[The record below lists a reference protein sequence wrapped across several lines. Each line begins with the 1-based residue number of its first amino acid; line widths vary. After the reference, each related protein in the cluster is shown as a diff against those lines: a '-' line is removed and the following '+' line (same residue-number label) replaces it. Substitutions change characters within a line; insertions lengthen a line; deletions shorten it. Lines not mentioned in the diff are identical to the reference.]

1 MKQFTAQ
8 QKEIVARKLGY
19 DGPMQGFDDFVMSNP
34 ALQSRYNML
43 SGAFAEKMAKGGMV
57 KRKKYA
63 TGGSVTQSKPSIKEF
78 MDATG
83 ADFITASN
91 TLYGNIGA
99 NIDARDWGAIMSSS
113 NPLAAATSTTAA
125 MYSDPAYQ
133 QANTANLVTQG
144 YKPAQAYY
152 TYGQMNERVGA
163 SYTPTPD
170 EIKTVETYFKESGQ
184 PDYQWNVPQ
193 PSSTSATTTPVGSVV
208 NGITAPA
215 NKITTAPATTSTTPS
230 VDKITATGIDL
241 GGNLADAPS
250 IAKVPAPI
258 SPASGSASSASLT
271 QASPAATTTLTEVA
285 APATVATPAPIVA
298 PTAQAATSAEDVAKA
313 LEKLTPQQ
321 GAVSE
326 QAQVTAVTKEPT
338 TTAVSGLEAAQTQ
351 AAQVTGAPTRT
362 VQEGEMVSGTAV
374 DQARIDAL
382 MAQQQA
388 AQGTVTAE
396 MTVQGQLNQL
406 LQSFDA
412 GNPPPW
418 AASSMRTATA
428 QMAARG
434 LSASSMAG
442 QAIIQATLEAA
453 IPIAAA
459 DAKVFETMGLQNL
472 SNRQQ
477 MAVLVA
483 QQRAQFLGQEFDQA
497 FQTRVL
503 NAAKISDIANK
514 NFDAQTQI
522 ALENARLA
530 NSTNLA
536 NLSAKNALVLAEA
549 AAMSQLETQNLSN
562 LQQAAVENA
571 RAFLQMDMKNLD
583 NRQQVEMF
591 KAQSITNSLLQD
603 ASLQN
608 AINITNATNALDAAK
623 VSAQL
628 KLTAETFN
636 AGEQNKVALANA
648 NAANQ
653 LAQFNAQQRNARE
666 QFNAEMANQ
675 ISMANA
681 KILADVSMAN
691 TAAANAAAIASAQNA
706 TQLTIAEYS
715 QQSQTYRDMLE
726 MSWKTGESEK
736 DRVTEIAKATLTSN
750 ATTNAAS
757 ATANVNAAAKIGA
770 LAFET
775 VKNWSSV
782 KAGVTDIGKTV
793 SNWFGS
799 SNTNVPGGSG
809 WGLDLGKED

>member
-19 DGPMQGFDDFVMSNP
+19 DGPMQGFDEYLMSNP
-34 ALQSRYNML
+34 VLESRYSML
-43 SGAFAEKMAKGGMV
+43 TGAFAEKMAKGGMV
-57 KRKKYA
+57 KKYA
-63 TGGSVTQSKPSIKEF
+63 DGGVVPQQMQQDWNSYWDTAKTGEAIQWAGGTLTRNADGSATYTKSGGSPLTFTKDTPF
-78 MDATG
+78 ATV
-83 ADFITASN
+83 ASQVP
-91 TLYGNIGA
+91 
-99 NIDARDWGAIMSSS
+99 D
-113 NPLAAATSTTAA
+113 AAT
-125 MYSDPAYQ
+125 DWQ
-133 QANTANLVTQG
+133 
-144 YKPAQAYY
+144 K
-152 TYGQMNERVGA
+152 TYG
-163 SYTPTPD
+163 YTPT
-170 EIKTVETYFKESGQ
+170 T
-184 PDYQWNVPQ
+184 
-193 PSSTSATTTPVGSVV
+193 ATA
-208 NGITAPA
+208 APA
-215 NKITTAPATTSTTPS
+215 N
-230 VDKITATGIDL
+230 KITATGIDL
-241 GGNLADAPS
+241 GGNLSDAPTITKAS
-250 IAKVPAPI
+250 TPI
-258 SPASGSASSASLT
+258 TAASSGASSASLT
-271 QASPAATTTLTEVA
+271 QAGTTATADLTKVA
-285 APATVATPAPIVA
+285 APDTVSTPAPIVA
-298 PTAQAATSAEDVAKA
+298 PVAQAATSAEDVAKA

-321 GAVSE
+321 GAVSK
-326 QAQVTAVTKEPT
+326 QAKVTAVTKEPT
-338 TTAVSGLEAAQTQ
+338 TTAVSGLEAAQAK

-374 DQARIDAL
+374 DQARVAEL
-382 MAQQQA
+382 MSQQQA

-406 LQSFDA
+406 LQNFDA

-418 AASSMRTATA
+418 AAATMRTATA

-453 IPIAAA
+453 TPIAAA

-583 NRQQVEMF
+583 NRQQVELF
-591 KAQSITNSLLQD
+591 KAQSITNSLMQD

-636 AGEQNKVALANA
+636 AGEKNKVALANA

-653 LAQFNAQQRNARE
+653 LAQFNAQQKNARD

-681 KILADVSMAN
+681 KILADVSIAN

-706 TQLTIAEYS
+706 TQLTMAEYA

-726 MSWKTGESEK
+726 MSWKTGEAEK
-736 DRVTEIAKATLTSN
+736 DRVTEIAKATLTAS

-757 ATANVNAAAKIGA
+757 TAANVSAATKIGA

-793 SNWFGS
+793 SDWFGTT
-799 SNTNVPGGSG
+799 NTNVPGGSG
-809 WGLDLGKED
+809 WGLDLNDR